1 MLLSSKYE
9 EIYKKKAFVKKMPKF
24 IEKFIINEG
33 SLNVFTEFLP
43 MNDEISEGL
52 QTRYINK
59 MQENVSQKLK
69 NHLLEKRIKESFKL

>member
-43 MNDEISEGL
+43 MNEEISEGFAYGYHP
-52 QTRYINK
+52 YIQFDDIEING
-59 MQENVSQKLK
+59 
-69 NHLLEKRIKESFKL
+69 HI